1 MIKFEIL
8 CREDLKSKL
17 AQMEKDTQEQQ
28 QQQSKPSLS
37 ESEM

>member
-17 AQMEKDTQEQQ
+17 AQMEKDTQER

>member
-28 QQQSKPSLS
+28 QSKPSLS